1 MTAVIAML
9 GSVEL
14 IALGLVLLIVL
25 WVISSGLRQGP
36 ASAGPARRGLGGRRG
51 RRTATQRTPEDEHA
65 PGG

>member
-14 IALGLVLLIVL
+14 VALGLVLLIVL

-36 ASAGPARRGLGGRRG
+36 ASAGPARRGPGVRRG
-51 RRTATQRTPEDEHA
+51 RRTKAEREPEDEHA
-65 PGG
+65 PGA